1 MTRAA
6 ALRKRVQAYLV
17 EQRELVRT
25 LLRLR
30 AQLQGSVFARYGEC
44 GKEGCAC
51 RQGEK
56 HGPYYVLSSRSA
68 GKGSFVYLDG
78 ERVNEVKGLV
88 QQSRAFR
95 QGLARLRRVNQELV
109 VALKTYQKATT
120 RSGARKLA
128 TLTSTGSSQ

>member
-1 MTRAA
+1 MTRTA
-6 ALRKRVQAYLV
+6 ALRKRVQTYLA

-25 LLRLR
+25 LLKLR

-51 RQGEK
+51 QSGQK

-68 GKGSFVYLDG
+68 GKGTFVYLDG
-78 ERVNEVKGLV
+78 ERVDEVKGLV

-95 QGLARLRRVNQELV
+95 QGMARLRKLNQELV
-109 VALKTYQKATT
+109 VALKTYQKATART
-120 RSGARKLA
+120 AARRLSNLASQRS
-128 TLTSTGSSQ
+128 Q

>member
-6 ALRKRVQAYLV
+6 ALRKRVQAYLA

-25 LLRLR
+25 LLKLR

-51 RQGEK
+51 QAGEK
-56 HGPYYVLSSRSA
+56 HGPYYVLSNRSA
-68 GKGSFVYLDG
+68 GKGTFVYLDG
-78 ERVNEVKGLV
+78 ERVDEVKDLV

-95 QGLARLRRVNQELV
+95 QGLTRLRKLNQELV
-109 VALKTYQKATT
+109 VALKSYQKAT
-120 RSGARKLA
+120 AR
-128 TLTSTGSSQ
+128 TGVRRLTSFVSARSQ

>member
-6 ALRKRVQAYLV
+6 ALRKRVQTYLA

-25 LLRLR
+25 LLKLR

-51 RQGEK
+51 QSGDK

-68 GKGSFVYLDG
+68 GKGAFVYLDG
-78 ERVNEVKGLV
+78 GRVDEVKDLV

-95 QGLARLRRVNQELV
+95 KGLTRLRKLNQELV
-109 VALKTYQKATT
+109 VALKTYQKATAK
-120 RSGARKLA
+120 SGARKLA
-128 TLTSTGSSQ
+128 AFVSAGSSQ